1 MDEGHQWPPSSHHLD
16 HLEKKTHKNVGSIL
30 SPCFVNAIIIILTDW
45 SVKYLS
51 SMRAGV
57 VRRWERNLEQWQRCQ
72 HGKFRRKCNLSQFPA
87 LCSAVVTVSNF
98 HCSAERSLTR
108 LLPGARLS
116 TLAALKREL
125 PSIWFSDQIVTHLN
139 VFSQETLKTGNVL
152 GGAPSNLPRIWFRG
166 GLP

>member
-1 MDEGHQWPPSSHHLD
+1 MKATSGHQAPTTWITWRKKCGFHSQSLLCQCHHHHSDWL
-16 HLEKKTHKNVGSIL
+16 KCQI
-30 SPCFVNAIIIILTDW
+30 FVL
-45 SVKYLS
+45 YE
-51 SMRAGV
+51 RAGV

-108 LLPGARLS
+108 VLPGARLS